1 VCGNVPRG
9 ARGNLSRVTRG
20 AGQLY
25 AVVRVDHP
33 NGDSLS
39 RVLDDPGTYITVKE
53 VLPTLEDAEREVQR
67 LNTLNAGKGC
77 TYFWQVTRFF
87 REGRSPS

>member
-1 VCGNVPRG
+1 VARG
-9 ARGNLSRVTRG
+9 AE
-20 AGQLY
+20 QLY

-33 NGDSLS
+33 KGDSLS
-39 RVLDDPGTYITVKE
+39 RVLDDPGTCITVKE

-67 LNTLNAGKGC
+67 LNALNAEKGC
-77 TYFWQVTRFF
+77 TYLWQVTRFF